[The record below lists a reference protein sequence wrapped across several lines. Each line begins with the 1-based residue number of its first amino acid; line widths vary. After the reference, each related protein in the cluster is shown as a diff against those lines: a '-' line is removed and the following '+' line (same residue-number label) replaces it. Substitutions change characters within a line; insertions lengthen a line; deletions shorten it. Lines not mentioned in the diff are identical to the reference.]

1 MKQGVKYDENK
12 PRLYDFLYDF
22 RKVFLELAKVY
33 EFGTNKYGRGNW
45 HQVPNGGQRYS
56 NAMIR
61 HLLKDGKDPETD
73 IDHQTHVAYNA
84 IMRLQF
90 LLDEQEAESKVK

>member
-1 MKQGVKYDENK
+1 MKGIKHDTNK

-33 EFGTNKYGRGNW
+33 EFGTETYGRGNW
-45 HQVPNGGQRYS
+45 YQVENGGARYS

-61 HLLKDGKDPETD
+61 HLLKDGVDTETD
-73 IDHQTHVAYNA
+73 IDHQTLVAYNA
-84 IMRLQF
+84 LMRLQF
-90 LLDEQEAESKVK
+90 LLDEREKGNDNE